1 MVLSSPA
8 FTHNHDIPVKYTC
21 QGADVSPPLT
31 IKDAP
36 SNTLSFVLTVT
47 DPDAPGKT
55 WIHWVVYNIDP
66 SITEIVEATV
76 PDGGVEGINDF
87 GSMEY
92 GGPCPPSGKH
102 RYVFTIYAL
111 DSMLEFDEG
120 AGFEEIMDFVEKHSI
135 GESSLIGLYQKS

>member
-8 FTHNHDIPVKYTC
+8 FSQNSDIPKKYTC

-36 SNTLSFVLTVT
+36 SNALSFVLTVT

-66 SITEIVEATV
+66 SISDIVEATI
-76 PDGGVEGINDF
+76 PDGGIEGVNDF
-87 GSMEY
+87 GSTEY

-102 RYVFTIYAL
+102 RYVFTLYAL
-111 DSMLEFDEG
+111 DAVLELDEG
-120 AGFEEIMDFVEKHSI
+120 EDYEVVMDFVEKHNI
-135 GESSLIGLYQKS
+135 GQAELIGLFQKS